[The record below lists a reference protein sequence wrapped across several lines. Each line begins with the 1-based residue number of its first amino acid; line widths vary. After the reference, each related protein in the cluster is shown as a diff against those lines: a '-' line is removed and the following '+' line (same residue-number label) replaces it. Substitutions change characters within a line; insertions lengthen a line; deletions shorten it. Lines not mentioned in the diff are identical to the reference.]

1 LGAKYAFVSR
11 VNHVLSR
18 PTGNEQKQ
26 KKGSEKMS
34 KRKIKMNEKQLREKK
49 GYLKLMPEK
58 SYKRDKLPA
67 VVSNNIA
74 DYLRSGLLVQTRR
87 GYYMRPAEAVEEPP
101 WVEAAKEATQ
111 PEEPV
116 VEEQERTQT
125 IWDEARL
132 QTGQKAVN
140 IVQIV
145 DGLLSG
151 DLGLAALSELKNEA
165 VGILND
171 LGLIQPVQEGE

>member
-1 LGAKYAFVSR
+1 
-11 VNHVLSR
+11 
-18 PTGNEQKQ
+18 
-26 KKGSEKMS
+26 
-34 KRKIKMNEKQLREKK
+34 
-49 GYLKLMPEK
+49 
-58 SYKRDKLPA
+58 
-67 VVSNNIA
+67 
-74 DYLRSGLLVQTRR
+74 
-87 GYYMRPAEAVEEPP
+87 MRPAEAVEEPP